1 MVNYGNGGNV
11 GRVLDVDL
19 VPSSEALNA
28 DGAALLLAVA
38 IVAIKD
44 CPLQSLCKCCKCAIS
59 RLNRRCPKHPS
70 NQQNICGT
78 SLRISERKTLI
89 SPVDKGAAPPDVSS
103 TCWKGSLRWCV
114 SVDVTIVT
122 LMPNLAANRTSSSS
136 PRRMSSTL
144 CRSPIVILWFSIVL
158 AGLISTMILLT
169 HLGSSSSSLLLLDS
183 RLESKSPKAPR
194 SSFSLSSVSSSS
206 SWLDPF
212 IAIAQYML
220 SKLSSAMSAWL
231 LYLLLS
237 DDWSLLSVF
246 PKTTTTSISWDQIFH
261 VFVNFFFVHI
271 CSWKPKVDSSFINH
285 LLLGFKFTHIC

>member
-1 MVNYGNGGNV
+1 
-11 GRVLDVDL
+11 
-19 VPSSEALNA
+19 
-28 DGAALLLAVA
+28 
-38 IVAIKD
+38 
-44 CPLQSLCKCCKCAIS
+44 
-59 RLNRRCPKHPS
+59 
-70 NQQNICGT
+70 
-78 SLRISERKTLI
+78 
-89 SPVDKGAAPPDVSS
+89 
-103 TCWKGSLRWCV
+103 
-114 SVDVTIVT
+114 
-122 LMPNLAANRTSSSS
+122 MPNLAANRTSSSS

-261 VFVNFFFVHI
+261 VFVNLSITYLFLETK
-271 CSWKPKVDSSFINH
+271 SRLINY
-285 LLLGFKFTHIC
+285 LLLDFKFTHIYSYHRCSSSPFHSRFCSKAREAIKPYHLSALNM